1 MTHRAF
7 MMFGFFWVTLFFLD
21 ALTAQ
26 GFSGQDSVLNDI
38 VNIDLIESK
47 DFVIVSVPLPNLSF
61 FPAAMGAMTADFWFF
76 TGAMA
81 WVRWFIVLVLMMGFI
96 WGMITVIGPLL
107 VGLITGLGQMVRN
120 LNPFGS

>member
-1 MTHRAF
+1 MTQRAF

-38 VNIDLIESK
+38 VNIDLSESK
-47 DFVIVSVPLPNLSF
+47 DFVIVSLPLHILSF